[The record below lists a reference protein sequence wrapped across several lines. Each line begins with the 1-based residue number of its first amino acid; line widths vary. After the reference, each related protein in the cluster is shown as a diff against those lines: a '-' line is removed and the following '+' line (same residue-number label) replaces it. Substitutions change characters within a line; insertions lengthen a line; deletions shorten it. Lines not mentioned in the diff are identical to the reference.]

1 MAKTASETQTKAATK
16 SANAKTTG
24 GGKRAPS
31 AYNKFMAEHM
41 KQWRV
46 DNPGRPV
53 KDAMSAV
60 AALWRDAPENPNRGQ
75 EPKKKTKKAPAAK
88 PARSSKKK
96 LPSSSDT
103 EAAE

>member
-1 MAKTASETQTKAATK
+1 
-16 SANAKTTG
+16 
-24 GGKRAPS
+24 
-31 AYNKFMAEHM
+31 MAEHM

-46 DNPGRPV
+46 DNPGHPV
-53 KDAMSAV
+53 KDAMSAVRQVPFYSPSMSMLLICLTDIQV

-75 EPKKKTKKAPAAK
+75 EPKKKTKKVPAAK

-103 EAAE
+103 EAAD